1 MSDHPPIVLRP
12 CADAAEFPSL
22 VAVWRSA
29 VEATHDFLTSA
40 DIDAIERR
48 LAPEFFPMVELT
60 VAELEGRVA
69 GFSGLSA
76 GKLEMLF
83 VADPYRGRGVGA
95 ALVRAALRRY
105 PTLTVDVNEQNP
117 QAVGFYERL
126 GFVKTGRSETDSDG
140 RPFPLLHFVHAPIE
154 A

>member
-1 MSDHPPIVLRP
+1 M
-12 CADAAEFPSL
+12 
-22 VAVWRSA
+22 AVWRSA
-29 VEATHDFLTSA
+29 VAATHDFLPPA
-40 DIDAIERR
+40 DVDRIATR
-48 LAPEFFPMVELT
+48 LAPEYFPMVELT
-60 VAELEGRVA
+60 VAELDGEIA

-76 GKLEMLF
+76 GKLDMLF
-83 VADPYRGRGVGA
+83 VDAAYRGKGVGA
-95 ALVRAALRRY
+95 ALVAAALARY

-126 GFVKTGRSETDSDG
+126 GFVKTGRSATDNDG

>member
-12 CADAAEFPSL
+12 CTGAAEFPSL

-29 VEATHDFLTSA
+29 VEATHDFLTST
-40 DIDAIERR
+40 DIDGIESR
-48 LAPEFFPMVELT
+48 LAPEFFPLVDLT
-60 VAELEGRVA
+60 VAELEGRIA

-83 VADPYRGRGVGA
+83 VAAAYRGRGVGA
-95 ALVRAALRRY
+95 TLVHAALQRY
-105 PTLTVDVNEQNP
+105 PTLMVDVNEQNP
-117 QAVGFYERL
+117 QAVGFYEKL

-140 RPFPLLHFVHAPIE
+140 RPFPLLHLVHAPLE